1 MPTELVIK
9 QDVLRVLNK
18 RDEVLSRLPVPLVT
32 TSVSPSTTTLR
43 DTRLKRGTT
52 QANRYDAREGEVVET
67 VGGGATLGVAFA
79 VDDAGFNN
87 TDQLTIS
94 PATGTAIATGTDYL
108 LYALGLSKEIVDA
121 AIDEMLRETDG
132 PHVFYPSLFDDSD
145 LDSGGVTNWLA
156 LGDALTTRELVTT
169 VDNTALIGPAA
180 IHLVEAATSTGIVS
194 NNVPVHDTEEF
205 VLMMSI
211 RPLSGT
217 WTITFHDVTN
227 AATIGSA
234 VVTEEVAWQTI
245 QFRGSIPAAC
255 EEVELR
261 IAGSANTEE
270 AFVSAHLVLQMTS
283 GRSYRAPSW
292 LEAETQI
299 LGWCYQP
306 VGRGAEDVDTY
317 VALSTPL
324 VSEQAVSVVRDA
336 RAVHPF
342 RISLQPGNQAP
353 VALICQREFAELS
366 GVNTA
371 TSPVNRQYAKE
382 ATLYRILR
390 DLGDPGA
397 RAWADAAA
405 LSAER
410 LRYGLREIVFEPTP
424 TVPM

>member
-1 MPTELVIK
+1 MPLA
-9 QDVLRVLNK
+9 
-18 RDEVLSRLPVPLVT
+18 T
-32 TSVSPSTTTLR
+32 TSDSGTTAIR

-52 QANRYDAREGEVVET
+52 QANRYDAREGEIVVQNDT
-67 VGGGATLGVAFA
+67 PDTGPTIGSAFA
-79 VDDAGFNN
+79 VDDAGFDN
-87 TDQLTIS
+87 TDLLTIS
-94 PATGTAIATGTDYL
+94 PALDAAPNSATAYL
-108 LYALGLSKEIVDA
+108 LFALGLSKDIVDA

-132 PHVFYPSLFDDSD
+132 PHVYFPSLFDDSD
-145 LDSGGVTNWLA
+145 FDSGGITNWAA
-156 LGDALTTRELVTT
+156 LSNAMKTHALVTT

-180 IHLVEAATSTGIVS
+180 LSLVEEATSTGVVS
-194 NNVPVHDTEEF
+194 NNVPVHDTERF

-211 RPLSGT
+211 RPTVGT

-227 AATIGSA
+227 NATIGSA
-234 VVTEEVAWQTI
+234 VTTEEVAWQTI
-245 QFRGSIPAAC
+245 QFSGSIPAAC

-261 IAGSANTEE
+261 IAGSTEDDA
-270 AFVSAHLVLQMTS
+270 AFVSAHIVLQMTS
-283 GRSYRAPSW
+283 GRSYRAPAW
-292 LEAETQI
+292 LESEAQI

-306 VGRGAEDVDTY
+306 VGQGAEDVDTY
-317 VALSTPL
+317 VALSAPL
-324 VSEQAVSVVRDA
+324 QSEQAVSVVRDA

-342 RISLQPGNQAP
+342 RISLQPGNAAP

-371 TSPVNRQYAKE
+371 ASPVNRQYARE

-424 TVPM
+424 TVPL